1 MKSMERVEISAKNID
16 KIWISLT
23 GYRVLLILS
32 SLIQKGRTIKE
43 LVEIL
48 RDNQIANKSLSKD
61 TIRVAINTLKKA
73 GCKISRPT
81 KANDYKYE
89 LISHPF
95 TLSLSDD
102 ELTVFLRLRDR
113 MLDDMHWEDVF
124 VMNELYE
131 KIISLTFNDEQ
142 INLNKE
148 TAPFIEIEKSIL
160 KDISNPKI
168 IGKRVKIVYD
178 SPEFGEEELE
188 IIPQKL
194 VYENSHIYMWCY
206 SYKYNKNSL
215 LSIERIKK
223 IVSYSICE
231 TLESTSVLYDVTYS
245 ITGDAIKTF
254 ELKEFE
260 EIIEKNNDEIKV
272 LAHVENEFYFIQRI
286 LLFGTDFKI
295 ISPDFFRKKLIDKIR
310 LIQKGYEQ

>member
-1 MKSMERVEISAKNID
+1 MERVDISAKNNN

-32 SLIQKGRTIKE
+32 SLIQRGRTVKE

-48 RDNQIANKSLSKD
+48 RNNQITNKSISKD
-61 TIRVAINTLKKA
+61 TIRVAINTLKNA
-73 GCKISRPT
+73 GCVICRPS
-81 KANDYKYE
+81 KANGYRYE

-95 TLSLSDD
+95 TLSLSEQ
-102 ELTVFLRLRDR
+102 ELMVFLKLRDKLLNELS
-113 MLDDMHWEDVF
+113 LDDVF
-124 VMNELYE
+124 KMNSLYD
-131 KIISLTFNDEQ
+131 KIISLTFNEEH

-148 TAPFIEIEKSIL
+148 TTPLIGIEKSIL
-160 KDISNPKI
+160 KEISNPKV
-168 IGKRVKIVYD
+168 IGKCVKIIYD

-194 VYENSHIYMWCY
+194 TYENSHLHLWCY
-206 SYKYNKNSL
+206 SFKYNKNSL
-215 LSIERIKK
+215 LTLERIKK
-223 IVSYSICE
+223 IISYNISEKIE
-231 TLESTSVLYDVTYS
+231 LTNVLYDVTYS
-245 ITGDAIKTF
+245 ITGDSLKTF

-260 EIIEKNNDEIKV
+260 EIIEKNNNEIKV

-286 LLFGTDFKI
+286 LLFGADFKI

-310 LIQKGYEQ
+310 LIQKGYE